1 MKSAKTQLLLLVVI
15 LIVGFFLRFIDVSN
29 DPPGLYVDE
38 VSIGYN
44 AHTILTTGKDEYGV
58 PYPLWFRSYG
68 DYKMPV
74 YIYAVAASMIPFGE
88 TELAVRFPSIIAGT
102 LTILVLYLFLR
113 KVIELES
120 DKVLQKKLR
129 YLPLLSSFLLAIS
142 TWHLQF
148 SRGGFEVTVGTLFYL
163 LAWYFFLIFRQ
174 NHKAWSIIICIVL
187 FVLTM
192 FTYDIFRVLAP
203 VALLIIAIERKFY
216 KYKKSFYLIG
226 FTLLLSLPIILF
238 SLTAQ
243 GDQRFLS
250 TSSFAQLDIKNVF
263 LEMLFYPLQYINNY
277 VSFFSFDFLFNFGD
291 GIGRHQVQD
300 FGELYRWQLPFFFA
314 GIYFLIRTKKSLLK
328 NATFLLFLTTPLAG
342 AVAAPSPHA
351 LRSLPL
357 VIPCMIIIGVGIL
370 FLLQK
375 IKNFKYKILAVAII
389 GLFAVFE
396 FVFYLQFYYVNY
408 PQDNIPD
415 WGGGYKQ
422 LVQATSK
429 VKNNYKY
436 IVIDT
441 TLAYAPEYFHFYDS
455 SIHFKMVPPSW
466 NEPASWKKDKV
477 LYIRPYFGQNKLPN
491 LVENVYLP
499 KIYTSIF
506 AQLLSINK

>member
-277 VSFFSFDFLFNFGD
+277 VSFFSFDFLF
-291 GIGRHQVQD
+291 
-300 FGELYRWQLPFFFA
+300 
-314 GIYFLIRTKKSLLK
+314 
-328 NATFLLFLTTPLAG
+328 
-342 AVAAPSPHA
+342 
-351 LRSLPL
+351 
-357 VIPCMIIIGVGIL
+357 
-370 FLLQK
+370 
-375 IKNFKYKILAVAII
+375 
-389 GLFAVFE
+389 
-396 FVFYLQFYYVNY
+396 
-408 PQDNIPD
+408 
-415 WGGGYKQ
+415 
-422 LVQATSK
+422 
-429 VKNNYKY
+429 
-436 IVIDT
+436 
-441 TLAYAPEYFHFYDS
+441 
-455 SIHFKMVPPSW
+455 
-466 NEPASWKKDKV
+466 
-477 LYIRPYFGQNKLPN
+477 
-491 LVENVYLP
+491 
-499 KIYTSIF
+499 
-506 AQLLSINK
+506 